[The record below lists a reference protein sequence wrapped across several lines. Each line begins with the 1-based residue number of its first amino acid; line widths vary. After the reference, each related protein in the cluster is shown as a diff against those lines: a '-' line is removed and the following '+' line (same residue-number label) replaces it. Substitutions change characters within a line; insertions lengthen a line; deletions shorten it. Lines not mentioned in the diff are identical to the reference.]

1 VVNNIPVIRLSLSR
15 VLGLSR
21 SLLPGDFSIFLPGGG
36 RITRE
41 KGFLKRG
48 KAIG

>member
-21 SLLPGDFSIFLPGGG
+21 SLLPGDFSISTGGQDYP
-36 RITRE
+36 R
-41 KGFLKRG
+41 KGVFKKG
-48 KAIG
+48 ESY